1 VTALFKWGRQS
12 DGRDAGRAD
21 TGADDRRVRSK
32 VLPRFLAALAH
43 TSAPVLVDLGP
54 VVGPNIAFFGD
65 RLACKIHVEDICAE
79 VETHARRG
87 GDRDALRQSL
97 LLRLTHAPASVDGI
111 LCWDVFDFLDRATSQ
126 ALAGRLVSLLR
137 PGGSLYGC
145 FGTTKA
151 ELVHYT
157 RYQVDGEDALRA
169 RAYPATPTR
178 RDVLTTRDI
187 NKMFQGLTIAESVL
201 LKNGSREMLFRKL

>member
-1 VTALFKWGRQS
+1 VTALFKWGKQS
-12 DGRDAGRAD
+12 DGRDAGRGD
-21 TGADDRRVRSK
+21 SGVDERRIRSK
-32 VLPRFLAALAH
+32 VLPRFLNSVAH
-43 TSAPVLVDLGP
+43 TAAPVLVDLGP

-79 VETHARRG
+79 VEAHARRG
-87 GDRDALRQSL
+87 DRATLRQSV
-97 LLRLTHAPASVDGI
+97 LLRLAHAPGSIDGI

-126 ALAGRLVSLLR
+126 ALAGRLVELLR
-137 PGGSLYGC
+137 TGGALYGC

-157 RYQVDGEDALRA
+157 RYQVDGENALRA
-169 RAYPATPTR
+169 RPYPATPMR

-187 NKMFQGLTIAESVL
+187 NRMFQGLTIAESVL
-201 LKNGSREMLFRKL
+201 LKSGSREMLFRKL

>member
-21 TGADDRRVRSK
+21 SGVDERRIRSK
-32 VLPRFLAALAH
+32 VLPRFLGAIAH
-43 TSAPVLVDLGP
+43 ISAPVLVDLGP

-79 VETHARRG
+79 VEAHAQRR

-97 LLRLTHAPASVDGI
+97 LLRVTHAPGSIDGI
-111 LCWDVFDFLDRATSQ
+111 LCWDVFDSLDRPTSQ
-126 ALAGRLVSLLR
+126 ALAGRLVELLR
-137 PGGSLYGC
+137 PGGALYGC

-151 ELVHYT
+151 QLAHYT
-157 RYQVDGEDALRA
+157 RYQVDAEDALRA
-169 RAYPATPTR
+169 RPYPATPAR

>member
-21 TGADDRRVRSK
+21 TVADERRIRSK
-32 VLPRFLAALAH
+32 VLPRFLSAVAH
-43 TSAPVLVDLGP
+43 TAAPVLVDLGP

-79 VETHARRG
+79 VEAHARRG
-87 GDRDALRQSL
+87 NRDGLRQSL
-97 LLRLTHAPASVDGI
+97 LTRLVHAPGSVDGI

-126 ALAGRLVSLLR
+126 ALAGRLVALLK
-137 PGGSLYGC
+137 PGGALYGC

-157 RYQVDGEDALRA
+157 RYQVDAEDALRA
-169 RAYPATPTR
+169 RPYPATATR

-201 LKNGSREMLFRKL
+201 LKNSSREMLFRKL

>member
-1 VTALFKWGRQS
+1 MTALFKWGKQS
-12 DGRDAGRAD
+12 DGRDPGRD
-21 TGADDRRVRSK
+21 ETGVDERRIRSK
-32 VLPRFLAALAH
+32 VLPRFLTAVAH
-43 TSAPVLVDLGP
+43 TAAPVLVDLGP

-79 VETHARRG
+79 VEASAKR
-87 GDRDALRQSL
+87 GDRAALRQSV
-97 LLRLTHAPASVDGI
+97 LLRLGHAPGSIDGI